1 MANEKGNVA
10 EATPEVDLSMHE
22 DNAVDSQESESF
34 FSALDESV
42 NGVVM
47 EQNQTTASDVQTSDN
62 KQPQEQRPDE
72 AEVDYEA
79 EANNLS
85 KRYADSSREAKRL
98 NNRIG
103 ELEPYMPILDAMRK
117 DPNLVS
123 HVRGYFE
130 GGGVAP
136 KSMKEQ
142 LGLDDEVVFD
152 PDEAFSN
159 PKSESSQLFQ
169 ATIDGVVQ
177 RRLAQANQNM
187 AQENQRLS
195 DERSFRDKHEM
206 SDEDWTSFQN
216 FAKSKK
222 LELDDIYYLM
232 NRKDRDKKIAEETS
246 RNVTKQMKNV
256 QNRPSSLAS
265 AGNTQIQEKSQEDSV
280 FDALLGVDENFNSLT
295 N

>member
-130 GGGVAP
+130 GGGVA
-136 KSMKEQ
+136 KEY
-142 LGLDDEVVFD
+142 ER
-152 PDEAFSN
+152 
-159 PKSESSQLFQ
+159 
-169 ATIDGVVQ
+169 TIRT
-177 RRLAQANQNM
+177 RR
-187 AQENQRLS
+187 
-195 DERSFRDKHEM
+195 
-206 SDEDWTSFQN
+206 
-216 FAKSKK
+216 
-222 LELDDIYYLM
+222 
-232 NRKDRDKKIAEETS
+232 
-246 RNVTKQMKNV
+246 
-256 QNRPSSLAS
+256 
-265 AGNTQIQEKSQEDSV
+265 
-280 FDALLGVDENFNSLT
+280 
-295 N
+295 